1 MPTICA
7 CWDSLPPGYF
17 VHPRTRCLM
26 SLIVLNRPLSL
37 GCLYGAHSPACTWRM
52 WYSHCWLLIRSP
64 LSPAKSKPSLHE
76 YSNYGERSKSPL
88 NHTVCHATVFSYYAP
103 SGEDP
108 TSGVDIVKCGLCRS
122 VRGFEQKTEEIGIIR
137 LVGTRIKSTYIRH
150 AAAFVNAA
158 LRSIQSYSIQWYQ
171 FHVFSKQT
179 ISKMLPMSPR
189 RSARTPLFPVA
200 FRLTPTMFQSECQ
213 ISQSANVFP
222 PKLSPFDAKQTKGTL
237 PESRQFRI
245 ELASV

>member
-7 CWDSLPPGYF
+7 CWDSLSPGYF

-26 SLIVLNRPLSL
+26 SLIVLNKPLSL

-52 WYSHCWLLIRSP
+52 WYGHCWLLIRSP

-179 ISKMLPMSPR
+179 NLENVTHESPTLCSNSLISGCLQADAYDVSIGMPNL
-189 RSARTPLFPVA
+189 AI
-200 FRLTPTMFQSECQ
+200 SEC
-213 ISQSANVFP
+213 ISAQAEP
-222 PKLSPFDAKQTKGTL
+222 
-237 PESRQFRI
+237 I
-245 ELASV
+245 